1 MYWRDVSLA
10 SRLYSSTHVCIF
22 EDFSLRRHC
31 IATVVI
37 LLIAAASIS
46 YAQDDGADRT
56 EVESPATY
64 DTYIVQSGDSL
75 FEIARRFKTT
85 VEALKSAN
93 SIVDGDR
100 IRAGQALLI
109 PTTKAAPGDMY
120 EVQTGD
126 TLFSIARQ
134 FETSVGILQ
143 GLNGLG
149 DSSGIVVGQRLL
161 LPAAGGLSDSGGTES
176 GLATATPPESE
187 SRTNTHIVERGDTL
201 FDLSRLYN
209 TTVAQL
215 RRLNGIEV
223 GADLIIGRS
232 IIVPKLDETV
242 LERYVVQPG
251 DSLYSIASR
260 HGIDLQALRL
270 LNRLADIRDLRADQV
285 ILLPKLEGRT
295 LAIHAIQ
302 AGDTLETLAERYG
315 TDVELLQSLN
325 GIADGSLSELGKT
338 ILVPMMDEMRARPG
352 FGFGLQVFIDGSRAV
367 ELAAK
372 VKELG
377 ADWVKIDVSWA
388 EIETEPGIYTY
399 SALDS
404 MISAMELAGLKIMLT
419 VHDAP
424 AWSRARYM
432 ATLNSLFWAYA
443 GPPED
448 YADFADFLA
457 NLVIRYAGLVDAYEI
472 WKSPNLLKFWSVPVY
487 TWPQEMTAD
496 GDYGIPDEIQMGA
509 REYVPLLALA
519 YETIKSRDE
528 KALVLAAGLAPVGF
542 NDNYNSIDT
551 VTFLKNMLNEGA
563 AQYSD
568 AIGAIFSASAAPPT
582 LACCDKPPGVDTHYE
597 SFLQYYGD
605 LLAFYAET
613 LKERG
618 VELPIIVT
626 QLGWGTADG
635 ANLATPA
642 AGYEW
647 LNYTSEEEQAL
658 YVTQAYQIAQKLES
672 VAAVFLYNLNG
683 CAAGDEEACFFSLE
697 DAAGR
702 ERPAFAAYR
711 DVPKAADSA

>member
-1 MYWRDVSLA
+1 M
-10 SRLYSSTHVCIF
+10 
-22 EDFSLRRHC
+22 RRHC

-56 EVESPATY
+56 ELESPATY
-64 DTYIVQSGDSL
+64 NTYIVQSGDSL
-75 FEIARRFKTT
+75 FEIARRFNTT
-85 VEALKSAN
+85 VEALKAAN
-93 SIVDGDR
+93 SIVEEGR
-100 IRAGQALLI
+100 LMAGKALLI
-109 PTTKAAPGDMY
+109 PTTEAAPVDLY
-120 EVQTGD
+120 EVQAGD

-134 FETSVGILQ
+134 FETSIDILQ

-149 DSSGIVVGQRLL
+149 DSSGIVVGQRLVV
-161 LPAAGGLSDSGGTES
+161 PAAGGISESGGAES
-176 GLATATPPESE
+176 GLATAAPQVNEG
-187 SRTNTHIVERGDTL
+187 RYGTHIVQRGDTL
-201 FDLSRLYN
+201 FDLARLYN

-215 RRLNGIEV
+215 RRLNGIEG
-223 GADLIIGRS
+223 GADLIIGHS
-232 IIVPKLDETV
+232 IIVPQVDETV
-242 LERYVVQPG
+242 LERYIVQPG
-251 DSLYSIASR
+251 DSLYSIAR
-260 HGIDLQALRL
+260 RYDIDLQALRL

-302 AGDTLETLAERYG
+302 AGDTLEKLAERYE
-315 TDVELLQSLN
+315 TNVEILRTLN
-325 GIADGSLSELGKT
+325 GIADASLIEVGRT
-338 ILVPMMDEMRARPG
+338 ILVPTAKEMLARPG
-352 FGFGLQVFIDGSRAV
+352 FGFGLQVFIDGSRAG
-367 ELAAK
+367 ELAAR

-388 EIETEPGIYTY
+388 EIETEPDVYSY

-404 MISAMELAGLKIMLT
+404 MIAAMELAGLKIMLN

-432 ATLNSLFWAYA
+432 ATLNSQFWDYA

-487 TWPQEMTAD
+487 TRPQEMTAD

-509 REYVPLLALA
+509 REYVPLLELA

-528 KALVLAAGLAPVGF
+528 KAMVVAAGLAPVGF

-551 VTFLKNMLNEGA
+551 VTYLKNMLNEGA

-568 AIGAIFSASAAPPT
+568 AIGAVFSASAAPPT

-605 LLAFYAET
+605 LLAFYSET

-672 VAAVFLYNLNG
+672 VSAVFLYNLNG
-683 CAAGDEEACFFSLE
+683 CAVGDEEACFFSLE
-697 DAAGR
+697 DAAGQ

-711 DVPKAADSA
+711 DVPKSADAA